1 MLIFGL
7 FKTLE
12 SKFDLK
18 TLQKIYFQETNNV
31 YIINIELYANKET
44 VVAFSNYSYSLSFLK
59 KPRKKPAEEKSAV
72 VQEKKPK
79 PVQEKAKTRGSKRKA
94 EKVDSAPEEKRKPA
108 ARRPRGRKPVMVD
121 SATSPINW
129 RHLK

>member
-1 MLIFGL
+1 MGCL
-7 FKTLE
+7 TLE
-12 SKFDLK
+12 FKFDLK
-18 TLQKIYFQETNNV
+18 TLQKILYFHETNNV
-31 YIINIELYANKET
+31 YINIKLYANNET
-44 VVAFSNYSYSLSFLK
+44 FSNYGYSLSFVK

-72 VQEKKPK
+72 AQAKKPK
-79 PVQEKAKTRGSKRKA
+79 PVQEKAKPRGSKGKA
-94 EKVDSAPEEKRKPA
+94 GKVDSAPEEKRKPA